1 MSLTRRSGDFYW
13 LKCDACSAFLKLL
26 KWMDVGGL
34 VMGRRVA
41 LEAVRGL
48 VENGTWKASPDGK
61 AHACPDCLLRA
72 EEEKRARR
80 RHVAV

>member
-1 MSLTRRSGDFYW
+1 MSLTRRGGDFYW
-13 LKCDACSAFLKLL
+13 LKCDACGAFQQLL
-26 KWMDVGGL
+26 KWLDVGGL

-41 LEAVRGL
+41 LEAARGV
-48 VENGTWKASPDGK
+48 VESGAWKASPDGK
-61 AHACPDCLLRA
+61 AHACPQCLLGA